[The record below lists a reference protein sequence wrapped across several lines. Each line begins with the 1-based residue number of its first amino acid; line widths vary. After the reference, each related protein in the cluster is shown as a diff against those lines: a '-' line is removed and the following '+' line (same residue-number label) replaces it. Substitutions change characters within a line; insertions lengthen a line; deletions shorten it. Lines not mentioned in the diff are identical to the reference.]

1 MKGEKCFYYQQPRHI
16 IANYPKSIIKA
27 ISVVEIAGI
36 AIDNSK
42 ILGKK

>member
-1 MKGEKCFYYQQPRHI
+1 MKREKCFYYQQPRHI
-16 IANYPKSIIKA
+16 IANYPTSIIKA